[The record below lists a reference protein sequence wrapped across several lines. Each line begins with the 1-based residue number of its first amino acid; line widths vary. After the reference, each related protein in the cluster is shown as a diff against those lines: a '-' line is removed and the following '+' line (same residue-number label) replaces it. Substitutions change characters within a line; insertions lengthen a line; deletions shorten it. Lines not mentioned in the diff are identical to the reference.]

1 MFRQLLARM
10 PDLEQL
16 GPAIWTLPPG
26 VAVSVVGPRSIPVT
40 FTPGRGSTPDR
51 ALGRRE

>member
-10 PDLEQL
+10 PDLEQR

-26 VAVSVVGPRSIPVT
+26 VAPTVVGPRSIPVT
-40 FTPGRGSTPDR
+40 FTPGPRVNS
-51 ALGRRE
+51 